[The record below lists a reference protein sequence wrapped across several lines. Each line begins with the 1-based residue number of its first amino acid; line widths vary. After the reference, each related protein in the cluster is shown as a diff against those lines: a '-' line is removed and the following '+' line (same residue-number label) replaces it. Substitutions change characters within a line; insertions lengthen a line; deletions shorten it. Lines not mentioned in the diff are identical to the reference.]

1 MGLDMYLFKTK
12 KVEGLTGDEY
22 NKVAN
27 CVYNN
32 EEDLKNGA
40 KLKDLIPEIK
50 NVDELQE
57 SIVERGNHF
66 KWLSIFEEVGY
77 WRKANS
83 IHNWFVK
90 NCQNG
95 IDECQLSNEV
105 TEKQLKELLSLCN
118 DVLMG
123 TKNPKKTLPTAS
135 GFFFG
140 GTGYDNYYI
149 EDMKNTIEII
159 SEVLNKTDFEKE
171 IIFYNSS
178 W

>member
-27 CVYNN
+27 CVYHN

-40 KLKDLIPEIK
+40 KLKDLLPEIK

-77 WRKANS
+77 WRKANA

-90 NCQNG
+90 NCQN
-95 IDECQLSNEV
+95 DL
-105 TEKQLKELLSLCN
+105 
-118 DVLMG
+118 
-123 TKNPKKTLPTAS
+123 
-135 GFFFG
+135 F
-140 GTGYDNYYI
+140 
-149 EDMKNTIEII
+149 
-159 SEVLNKTDFEKE
+159 
-171 IIFYNSS
+171 
-178 W
+178 